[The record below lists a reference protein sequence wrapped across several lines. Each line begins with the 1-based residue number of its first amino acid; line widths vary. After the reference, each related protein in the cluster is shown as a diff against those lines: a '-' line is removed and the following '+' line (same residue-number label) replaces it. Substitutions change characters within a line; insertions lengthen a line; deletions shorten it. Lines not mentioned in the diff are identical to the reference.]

1 MLLNYTS
8 SYIQNKVSFLII
20 IYLYFFLLKFMIQ
33 LCYSILYMKWEKFLG
48 TSRTSRMA
56 FHSLIFIVDPT
67 MNLMNRPHHEYGR
80 RSVILRTLRV
90 PKISL

>member
-33 LCYSILYMKWEKFLG
+33 LWYLILYMKW
-48 TSRTSRMA
+48 
-56 FHSLIFIVDPT
+56 
-67 MNLMNRPHHEYGR
+67 
-80 RSVILRTLRV
+80 TLV
-90 PKISL
+90 